1 MSNYY
6 GNDDE
11 LRSITF
17 RDDEG
22 VDSYYG
28 RSRSGSSRHAD
39 YEQDGNRAGRGD
51 RTDYYHHPEDQP
63 HQGGGRRQAA
73 TEYFDEYG
81 RRRQDPAPDTG
92 RRGHGD
98 PDDDFEL
105 FGQYEGY
112 PPSRDPYRPGRRE
125 GYRELYRDEAVPN
138 DPYRGNGQY
147 GDPYGREGYPDDRYS
162 DGRYQ
167 DARYPDDYRD
177 DYRDAYG
184 QDPYG
189 RDPYGR
195 DPYADDRYRRYDDPY
210 DDPYA
215 EQGARGEGAGFPPY
229 GRGAGPGDDGDGR
242 RPRRNKTKTALL
254 VMLSL
259 LLMLGGGLVLT
270 AYLWSESIGNKAD
283 RVDAFGDLKNRPE
296 KAANDS
302 MNFLLAGTDAARDGQ
317 KTTGAGQEGA
327 SGRADSIMIV
337 HLSADREHAYLISI
351 PRDTYVDVP
360 GYGMQKINA
369 SFALGGPS
377 LYIETVEK
385 LTGLR
390 MDHYAAI
397 DWEGFKALTDALGG
411 VQMTFEEDT
420 ILAGGDT
427 VPPGTHTLDGETAL
441 AYVRERKN
449 LEGGDFDRAKR
460 QQNFMRSLMT
470 QTLSSGTLTN
480 PGKLSGALNAVVEN
494 LEVDNEFSNN
504 VMRSLALEMKN
515 VRANDVEFMTIPLAD
530 PPTAMVDGQSIV
542 QHDEERAASLFDAV
556 RHDKTEQWLKK
567 NEADTLEDEENV
579 N

>member
-17 RDDEG
+17 REG
-22 VDSYYG
+22 DDSYYR
-28 RSRSGSSRHAD
+28 RSRGDSSRHAD
-39 YEQDGNRAGRGD
+39 YGDAVHPGANSNGGDD
-51 RTDYYHHPEDQP
+51 RTDYYHHTGGLAGQD
-63 HQGGGRRQAA
+63 GGGRRQAR
-73 TEYFDEYG
+73 TEYYDEYG
-81 RRRQDPAPDTG
+81 RRSREDSTLQN
-92 RRGHGD
+92 RGYGD

-112 PPSRDPYRPGRRE
+112 GRGHDRYRQQRQ
-125 GYRELYRDEAVPN
+125 GYRELYRDEVPREDPYER
-138 DPYRGNGQY
+138 DPYR
-147 GDPYGREGYPDDRYS
+147 
-162 DGRYQ
+162 
-167 DARYPDDYRD
+167 RD
-177 DYRDAYG
+177 QYG
-184 QDPYG
+184 QDPYS

-195 DPYADDRYRRYDDPY
+195 DPYERDPYGREGYDRSARYDDDPY
-210 DDPYA
+210 DDPY
-215 EQGARGEGAGFPPY
+215 GEPDGAGAAGMPPY
-229 GRGAGPGDDGDGR
+229 GRGRGTGVDGDGQK
-242 RPRRNKTKTALL
+242 PRRNKTKTALL

-270 AYLWSESIGNKAD
+270 AYLWSENLGNKAS
-283 RVDAFGDLKNRPE
+283 RVDAFGGLENRPE

-302 MNFLLAGTDAARDGQ
+302 VNFLLAGTDAARDGQ
-317 KTTGAGQEGA
+317 QTTGEGRSGA

-337 HLSADREHAYLISI
+337 HLSADREQAYLISI
-351 PRDTYVDVP
+351 PRDTYVEVP
-360 GYGMQKINA
+360 GYDMQKINA

-397 DWEGFKALTDALGG
+397 DWEGFKSLTDALGG

-420 ILAGGDT
+420 VLAGGDV

-504 VMRSLALEMKN
+504 VMRNLALELKN
-515 VRANDVEFMTIPLAD
+515 IRSNDVEFMTIPLAD

-542 QHDEERAASLFDAV
+542 QHDEEAAKDLFEAV
-556 RHDKTEQWLKK
+556 RQDKTRQWLTQH
-567 NEADTLEDEENV
+567 EADTLEEEGDV